1 MHKRNE
7 YGEDIM
13 RKKDYCVNLRT
24 NPLVPYR
31 VLYFTDVSSYSFQN
45 RACLF
50 SWPIVH
56 ISEVRSWYY
65 LVFYFYILCKN
76 TSFWSLLS
84 HTKSCILHNISHR
97 TLLLY
102 EQLLKLF
109 HEKKNSCHVLTNC
122 CIKGIPFVRKT
133 CLKVF
138 NISIQFY
145 T

>member
-31 VLYFTDVSSYSFQN
+31 VLYFPDVSSYSFQN

-65 LVFYFYILCKN
+65 LVFYFYILCQK

-84 HTKSCILHNISHR
+84 HTCILHNISHTFVVR
-97 TLLLY
+97 ITP
-102 EQLLKLF
+102 KVISW
-109 HEKKNSCHVLTNC
+109 EKKNSCHVLTNC

-138 NISIQFY
+138 NISIQF
-145 T
+145 